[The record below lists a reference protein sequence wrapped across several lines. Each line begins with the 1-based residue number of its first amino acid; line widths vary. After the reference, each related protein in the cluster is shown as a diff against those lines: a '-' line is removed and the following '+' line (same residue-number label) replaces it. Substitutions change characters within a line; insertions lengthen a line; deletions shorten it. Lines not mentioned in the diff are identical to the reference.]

1 MADKI
6 EIDDIRRSL
15 EAIRDERVVHANT
28 ARRIGNAFLS
38 LLDYATYVGED
49 KLSAVDDDTAHGLI
63 TFLKGIKISK
73 LFAFDSNGNI
83 IAHSVT
89 SENYNEGKEQGFT
102 IAIKD
107 VETGKYKLNLDELTA
122 WGLATLGQ
130 LHVKGDARTDGDSV
144 FGGTLSSPYF
154 VSGFVDGTGWRLKN
168 QPVTNSAG
176 VQENK
181 YTMELDNLIVRGTM
195 RVYEMVIS
203 QLLGEN
209 DNRIFTA
216 MLEVD
221 HYDPESG
228 RVYLDTK
235 NGQMYNPF
243 REGDYIMVEQYNG
256 MPSSDNDSYVTKHY
270 ELLVTGVGTEGTGEE
285 TLAWV
290 TFMNFSTDMEGG
302 TPATLIKEKDTFVRV
317 DNVSNP
323 DRKGIIQMMTVGT
336 DTPYMDIIYG
346 LKTDPENA
354 LKGRVGNLEG
364 IVHPLF
370 GSLSGF
376 GEYLNNLYATGDF
389 VLRRT
394 GESVDTKIQML
405 QNQFA
410 TRFAKTTYDIN
421 EATNFLHNGQFL
433 TVLGED
439 EDSEVID
446 GWTVD
451 AADETVFWVDDE
463 GLPIMVNNGV
473 TTSGNRRV
481 GIDNVEGRNT
491 LRIQDCGLTQDNA
504 LVKQP
509 GTHKEYVKPT
519 ASGDSEELA
528 ATTSEYKDVQDTLYI
543 TAIVYAKTAGTLTM
557 GFQDCTTVEGKEND
571 LAAKDFSLSYTGD
584 WDKVKME
591 GKWNGTGSFRL
602 AYTGDI
608 LVSLVTVT
616 TEPLDNLSKEVSTQ
630 IIQTASNI
638 QLLGENVDKVQGTV
652 TTLESTVDAELGE
665 IRTAVGQAATKK
677 EVEEN
682 KKTLEDAMATQKTQL
697 QTYANTAANTAA
709 TGVRNDYASTISL
722 VNQNAGSWSYA
733 AGRFDKS
740 GNLTEMAGQSIS
752 TYVANMFAQKLKYD
766 SSGNVTNISKSGL
779 LVTADKTELETKITN
794 VDGKVVSKATIS
806 TMITDGI
813 SSATINADK
822 INVSADHK
830 LSLTGGNFTVTS
842 GNFTVDKSGNV
853 TMTGTVNATS
863 GKFGL
868 WSISQDVDGN
878 KSQGLASDKLTD
890 ITTTK
895 YTNFGLGYAYFHGYS
910 GTVMIAATSA
920 PDASIRAEMNTGALY
935 AGYFIY
941 NRTDYNG
948 GAALRVEGKLG
959 SGMMISTTNAS
970 GSAINIARGF
980 VKGLRLPCATGI
992 YSVAAGSDGSEIV
1005 FLSNSSSDQTIT
1017 LATPTIDLNGAV
1029 VIIVPLVGRSFTV
1042 KGSLKQKGSTASSVG
1057 LGGDSIA
1064 ICICN
1069 GSYWN
1074 VSYAWHS

>member
-1 MADKI
+1 
-6 EIDDIRRSL
+6 
-15 EAIRDERVVHANT
+15 
-28 ARRIGNAFLS
+28 
-38 LLDYATYVGED
+38 
-49 KLSAVDDDTAHGLI
+49 
-63 TFLKGIKISK
+63 
-73 LFAFDSNGNI
+73 
-83 IAHSVT
+83 
-89 SENYNEGKEQGFT
+89 
-102 IAIKD
+102 
-107 VETGKYKLNLDELTA
+107 
-122 WGLATLGQ
+122 
-130 LHVKGDARTDGDSV
+130 
-144 FGGTLSSPYF
+144 
-154 VSGFVDGTGWRLKN
+154 
-168 QPVTNSAG
+168 
-176 VQENK
+176 
-181 YTMELDNLIVRGTM
+181 
-195 RVYEMVIS
+195 
-203 QLLGEN
+203 
-209 DNRIFTA
+209 
-216 MLEVD
+216 
-221 HYDPESG
+221 
-228 RVYLDTK
+228 
-235 NGQMYNPF
+235 
-243 REGDYIMVEQYNG
+243 MVEQYNG
-256 MPSSDNDSYVTKHY
+256 MPSSDNGSYITKHY

-433 TVLGED
+433 TVLGEE

-463 GLPIMVNNGV
+463 GLPVMVNNGV

-557 GFQDCTTVEGKEND
+557 GFKDCTTVEGKEND

-584 WDKVKME
+584 WDTLQMV

-697 QTYANTAANTAA
+697 QSYANTAANTAA
-709 TGVRNDYASTISL
+709 TGVRNDYASTITL
-722 VNQNAGSWSYA
+722 VNQSANSWNVA
-733 AGRFDKS
+733 AGAFDSKGKLLS
-740 GNLTEMAGQSIS
+740 TAGAVLTDDFAGLYAKAVEKDTNIQK
-752 TYVANMFAQKLKYD
+752 TANMGVYVQKD
-766 SSGNVTNISKSGL
+766 GNNV
-779 LVTADKTELETKITN
+779 IT
-794 VDGKVVSKATIS
+794 GATIE
-806 TMITDGI
+806 
-813 SSATINADK
+813 ADK
-822 INVSADHK
+822 IN
-830 LSLTGGNFTVTS
+830 LTGHTMAFKSEQISITSSNFTLTTDGEITAKS
-842 GNFTVDKSGNV
+842 GTFGIWSINKENTCISASGGSGNV
-853 TMTGTVNATS
+853 NHGR
-863 GKFGL
+863 G
-868 WSISQDVDGN
+868 WSDYWGDKVSPT
-878 KSQGLASDKLTD
+878 ASPRYCHIHTE
-890 ITTTK
+890 
-895 YTNFGLGYAYFHGYS
+895 GGS
-910 GTVMIAATSA
+910 
-920 PDASIRAEMNTGALY
+920 ASIILDCYGDSQNAMVIKAMTNGTSEKIGIQATANNGGIGVNVETSESGGKGIKVSGYNSTGISLELDT
-935 AGYFIY
+935 Y
-941 NRTDYNG
+941 NRQLATG
-948 GAALRVEGKLG
+948 
-959 SGMMISTTNAS
+959 
-970 GSAINIARGF
+970 INIANATTGISIGTATTAISIGTSGGN
-980 VKGLRLPCATGI
+980 VSGLRLPVVTVGGI
-992 YSVAAGSDGSEIV
+992 STT
-1005 FLSNSSSDQTIT
+1005 LSSSGSTIAFLTNTSNDQTVT
-1017 LATPTIDLNGAV
+1017 LPSPSSGNNGAV
-1029 VIIVPLVGRSFTV
+1029 IIIVSITGRSFTV

-1064 ICICN
+1064 LCVCN

-1074 VSYAWHS
+1074 VSYIGQC